1 MPRARS
7 RTRVSGFYGF
17 IPRSIFCELP
27 RACVCVCVCSG
38 GEQGSIQALSLYAF
52 MYRHNAAVLN
62 SGHESRPVPS
72 TVCGQVCFLGTLCA
86 RDTLIACSSSHAPAE
101 CVGGSQRERHSV
113 RVILR
118 RIDRD
123 AWMTKG
129 GGISDHGQAPERR
142 RSLSPGSGRRGRGA
156 APWASGWAS
165 ATVCRRVGCWDQGHL
180 GRRDPWIWVI
190 LTVRQYR
197 HAAPLA
203 SRVSPSRATAS
214 PPEPCHRAN
223 RRHRPGSRSPTG
235 RRATRR
241 ASACGGTSSA

>member
-1 MPRARS
+1 MRVGSQGSYRPSTLTVRLHVSSQRCRAKRWVRVSPRAHTDTS
-7 RTRVSGFYGF
+7 
-17 IPRSIFCELP
+17 
-27 RACVCVCVCSG
+27 
-38 GEQGSIQALSLYAF
+38 
-52 MYRHNAAVLN
+52 
-62 SGHESRPVPS
+62 
-72 TVCGQVCFLGTLCA
+72 VCGQVLSRSQVCLLGTLCA

-165 ATVCRRVGCWDQGHL
+165 ATICRRVGCWDQGHL

-190 LTVRQYR
+190 LTVRRHR

-235 RRATRR
+235 RRAAPCRR
-241 ASACGGTSSA
+241 AIRRTSGCPPASCLLTSPPSRTCPRPCH